1 MQRKL
6 FNHKLVPPIELTTEN
21 IDNKRHY
28 VLPDGDKLKS
38 VTTVLSEKSDKTA
51 LFEWKKRVGEEQA
64 QKITTQASIRGTAF
78 HNIAERYVLNE
89 EDYKK
94 KEMPVNIDSFN
105 QIKPML
111 DKYVDNV
118 YGTEL
123 ALYSK
128 VLGAAGRTD
137 LVAEYDGVPSIIDY
151 KTSRKIKKE
160 KWIQNYF
167 LQSTIYSMMFEYH
180 YKIKIPQIVILMAV
194 DHENPQ
200 IFVKQRKHYV
210 NEVIKTFVG

>member
-1 MQRKL
+1 MQRKR
-6 FNHKLVPPIELTTEN
+6 FNHKLVTPIELTTEN
-21 IDNKRHY
+21 IDNKRYY
-28 VLPDGDKLKS
+28 VLPDGVKLKS

-51 LFEWKKRVGEEQA
+51 LFEWKKRIGEEQA
-64 QKITTQASIRGTAF
+64 QRITTQASIRGTSF
-78 HNIAERYVLNE
+78 HNIAERYILNE

-94 KEMPVNIDSFN
+94 KEMPVNIESFN
-105 QIKPML
+105 QIKPIL
-111 DKYVDNV
+111 DNSVDNI

-137 LVAEYDGVPSIIDY
+137 LVAEYEGIPSIIDY

-160 KWIQNYF
+160 KWIENYF

-200 IFVKQRKHYV
+200 IFVKQRNHYV
-210 NEVIKTFVG
+210 NKVIKTFVG